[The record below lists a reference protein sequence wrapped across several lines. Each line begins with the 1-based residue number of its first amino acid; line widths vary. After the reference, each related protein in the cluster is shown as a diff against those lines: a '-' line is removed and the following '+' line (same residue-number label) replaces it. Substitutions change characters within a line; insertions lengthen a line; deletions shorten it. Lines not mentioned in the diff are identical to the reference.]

1 MIRLKANSKVWEAL
15 KDVVPKTSKAEQYLS
30 KYVQNLEREIN
41 DKIFQTRPAW
51 MVSKKQYWASLT
63 TIQEGG
69 GQIWS
74 LGNKRV
80 HRWLADNG
88 LSLVKQINE
97 GQANNITGE
106 IAIIKLTGLVEVQD
120 DDDLEVLQA
129 MDDVQ
134 LDQYLRSVP
143 ANEISNYQQLLDPCT
158 QLSAKQQASDYDLLR
173 VNTASTID
181 YIKRL
186 VRSRVQN
193 KDRTEYRKAL
203 RILRIAQINNDVY
216 PQRKQVSVFGR
227 TYYEG
232 VSIQS
237 VNKDLRKVIL
247 SGCYE
252 YDVKSSVVAWKLSFA
267 YEQLLSE
274 KNPKFFDETYW
285 AIYYYLTWKKEFFD
299 DLQNRVFDG
308 SCDWSPNK
316 QKDKIKEAI
325 TALSFGAKLAAVTW
339 KNKHGKD
346 KSSSLV
352 DIFSDKSSKYEDER
366 KRFMAATEV
375 VEFKKQQSK
384 LDKFIINKFVAKYPF
399 LSSMKELKTKTGRR
413 ANSKVL
419 AWLYQQAE
427 TKVMDI
433 VRAELKKLN
442 VPVRANIHDAIVV
455 DRQLTKAEL
464 SRIEQVIHHAP
475 TNLSYFALGET
486 HYQ

>member
-1 MIRLKANSKVWEAL
+1 MIRLTADSSVLQGLKVA
-15 KDVVPKTSKAEQYLS
+15 VPKTNKAEQYLS

-41 DKIFQTRPAW
+41 DKIFQARGPL
-51 MVSKKQYWASLT
+51 MLSNKQYWASLT
-63 TIQEGG
+63 AIQEGG

-74 LGNKRV
+74 FGNKRV

-88 LSLVKQINE
+88 LSLVEQINKGE
-97 GQANNITGE
+97 ANKFTGK
-106 IAIIKLTGLVEVQD
+106 IAIIKLTDHVEAQD
-120 DDDLEVLQA
+120 DDDLEFLQA

-134 LDQYLRSVP
+134 LDQHLRSVP
-143 ANEISNYQQLLDPCT
+143 ANEIGFYQQLLEPFRK
-158 QLSAKQQASDYDLLR
+158 LSVKQQASDYDLLR

-186 VRSRVQN
+186 VRSRVRN

-216 PQRKQVSVFGR
+216 PQKKRISVFGR

-237 VNKDLRKVIL
+237 VNKDLRKAIL

-274 KNPKFFDETYW
+274 KNPKSFDETYW
-285 AIYYYLTWKKEFFD
+285 AIDYYLTWKKEFFD
-299 DLQNRVFDG
+299 ELQNRVFDG
-308 SCDWSPNK
+308 TCDWSTKK

-325 TALSFGAKLAAVTW
+325 TALSFGAKLSDATW
-339 KNKHGKD
+339 KNEHGKD
-346 KSSSLV
+346 TSSSLV
-352 DIFSDKSSKYEDER
+352 DIFSEKSSKYEDER

-375 VEFKKQQSK
+375 IEFKKQQSK
-384 LDKFIINKFVAKYPF
+384 LDKFIINKFVVKYPF
-399 LSSMKELKTKTGRR
+399 LSSMEELKTKTGRR

-419 AWLYQQAE
+419 ALLYQQAE

-433 VRAELKKLN
+433 VRTELKKLN

-464 SRIEQVIHHAP
+464 SRIEQVIHQAP

-486 HYQ
+486 HY